1 MRKIFLFLCLSGL
14 LMTTGFSK
22 VEDSSNFFA
31 IDLYKVLSKKSG
43 NIFFSPFS
51 ISSALAM
58 TYMGAG
64 GNTAAQMRKVLYFD
78 LEEETLHS
86 GFSNLMDSLNQ
97 PNENYQ
103 LSIANSIWAQ
113 EGYPFLKEF
122 FERLQSYYQ
131 AGLNF
136 VDFVNKRDEARE
148 KINKW
153 VEEKTNQKIKDI
165 IKPDDIDELTRL
177 VLVNAIYFKG
187 AWLEP
192 FDPSSTRKDKFYISQ
207 NESKE
212 VDMMFRNLF
221 ANYTE
226 TSSVQV
232 LELPYA
238 GNQISMIVVLP
249 KKDKDLKQIEKD
261 ICLELLKEWKGDM
274 RKTSVDVYLPKFK
287 TECRFN
293 LKDTLMSM
301 GMVDAFTDAADLSK
315 MDGTRLLKIKDVIHQ
330 SFVEVNEQGTEAAAA
345 TAVIIGIKMAPT
357 MPVVFKADRPFIFFI
372 YDNLHDLI
380 LFMGRLS
387 NP

>member
-14 LMTTGFSK
+14 LMTIGFST
-22 VEDSSNFFA
+22 VEDSSNFLA
-31 IDLYKVLSKKSG
+31 IDLYKVLSNKSG

-58 TYMGAG
+58 TYMGAD

-78 LEEETLHS
+78 LEEEALHD
-86 GFSNLMDSLNQ
+86 GFSKLMDSLNQ

-113 EGYPFLKEF
+113 FDYPFFKEF
-122 FERLQSYYQ
+122 IERLQSYYQ
-131 AGLNF
+131 AGLNY
-136 VDFVNKRDEARE
+136 VDFVNRRDEARE

-165 IKPDDIDELTRL
+165 IKPDDIDGLTRL
-177 VLVNAIYFKG
+177 VLVNAIYYKG
-187 AWLEP
+187 VWLEP
-192 FDPSSTRKDKFYISQ
+192 FDPSLTSKEEFYINQ

-212 VDMMFRNLF
+212 VDMMFRNLL
-221 ANYTE
+221 ANYAE
-226 TSSVQV
+226 NSSVQV

-249 KKDKDLKQIEKD
+249 KKGKDLKEIEKD
-261 ICLELLKEWKGDM
+261 ISLELLKKWKSEM

-293 LKDTLMSM
+293 LKGTLMGM
-301 GMVDAFTDAADLSK
+301 GMVDAFTDAADFSR